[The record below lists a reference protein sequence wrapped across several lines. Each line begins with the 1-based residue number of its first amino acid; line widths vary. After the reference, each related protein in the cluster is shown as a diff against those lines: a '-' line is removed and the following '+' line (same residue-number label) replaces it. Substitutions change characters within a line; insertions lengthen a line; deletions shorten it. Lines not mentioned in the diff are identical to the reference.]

1 MFLNIINIIY
11 YIFIFIIINLL
22 AIFTLYSH
30 IAILKTSW
38 QLFDI
43 KFFLT
48 YSCGFLIIE
57 YFIYLA
63 YMKYIFN

>member
-43 KFFLT
+43 KFF
-48 YSCGFLIIE
+48 
-57 YFIYLA
+57 
-63 YMKYIFN
+63 